1 MFGGASLAWM
11 RGLTQQGIRPVS
23 FDSIDVISGAGV
35 EGQANGHRYQ
45 LISQKSYGRNLD
57 MDIPKEQPS
66 VS

>member
-1 MFGGASLAWM
+1 M
-11 RGLTQQGIRPVS
+11 
-23 FDSIDVISGAGV
+23 SGAGV

-45 LISQKSYGRNLD
+45 LISQKAYGRNLD